1 MGIKNQVLTILFF
14 WALLPACGPAKKLEK
29 PPVMDVETKRE
40 SFPRTDLLFADIIN
54 SQPQFHNL
62 LSDEHWK
69 DVQIIYT
76 MIDRDSKNQPH
87 FKTYYFNFD
96 PAKYFYPAST
106 VKLPTALVALQKLRA
121 LSIPGLATGST
132 MITASGYS
140 GQSAVYNDPT
150 SEDGRPTIA
159 QYIRKILLV
168 SDNDAFN
175 RLYEFVGQEYL
186 NGSLHSMDLDSAQ
199 IIHRLEVF
207 LSEDEN
213 RHTNPI
219 WFLDENGKQLY
230 SQPVVNSF
238 LKYLPRQTFR
248 GKGFMRKGV
257 LVNEPFNFSSKNRL
271 NLNELHQVVQ
281 SVMFPAAMP
290 IQQRFKVHDSDLAFV
305 RKYMSMYPAESTFP
319 SYDSSYNDSYVK
331 FLYYGSTDAVD
342 PNIRIFNKVGDA
354 YGFLT
359 DAAYFA
365 DFKNGVEF
373 ILSATIHCNS
383 DGIYN
388 DNKYDY
394 ETVGLPFM
402 RLLGREIYKR
412 ELNRK
417 KQRLPD
423 LSAFRFNYKE

>member
-1 MGIKNQVLTILFF
+1 
-14 WALLPACGPAKKLEK
+14 
-29 PPVMDVETKRE
+29 
-40 SFPRTDLLFADIIN
+40 
-54 SQPQFHNL
+54 
-62 LSDEHWK
+62 
-69 DVQIIYT
+69 
-76 MIDRDSKNQPH
+76 
-87 FKTYYFNFD
+87 
-96 PAKYFYPAST
+96 
-106 VKLPTALVALQKLRA
+106 
-121 LSIPGLATGST
+121 
-132 MITASGYS
+132 
-140 GQSAVYNDPT
+140 
-150 SEDGRPTIA
+150 
-159 QYIRKILLV
+159 
-168 SDNDAFN
+168 
-175 RLYEFVGQEYL
+175 
-186 NGSLHSMDLDSAQ
+186 
-199 IIHRLEVF
+199 
-207 LSEDEN
+207 
-213 RHTNPI
+213 
-219 WFLDENGKQLY
+219 
-230 SQPVVNSF
+230 
-238 LKYLPRQTFR
+238 
-248 GKGFMRKGV
+248 MRKGV

-342 PNIRIFNKVGDA
+342 PKIRIFNKVGDA